1 MNISICSVCS
11 IHIPQTKRPC
21 FMQKLYISF
30 LQDHG
35 PWRDIVVHTP
45 RRLCAAGQVAEVHRK
60 HFSTCDIYTQQ
71 NDHDNSKYSRTSIH
85 TAGREYCRAGGCSA
99 PQRNTR
105 AAQRPA
111 DRSEFLKSR
120 IPTKSTVSNNY
131 GVATVSRI
139 D

>member
-1 MNISICSVCS
+1 MFCMFYTHTTNKKTMFHAEIIHIISPRPWSMERYRRTHTTTSVCS
-11 IHIPQTKRPC
+11 RAGCGSAPQT
-21 FMQKLYISF
+21 
-30 LQDHG
+30 
-35 PWRDIVVHTP
+35 
-45 RRLCAAGQVAEVHRK
+45 
-60 HFSTCDIYTQQ
+60 FSTCDIYTQQ

>member
-1 MNISICSVCS
+1 MFCMFYTHTTNKKTMFHGEITHHFSKTMVHGELSSYTHHDVCVQQGRLRKCTANIFLRVIYTHNKKTMTIQS
-11 IHIPQTKRPC
+11 IH
-21 FMQKLYISF
+21 
-30 LQDHG
+30 
-35 PWRDIVVHTP
+35 VHP
-45 RRLCAAGQVAEVHRK
+45 
-60 HFSTCDIYTQQ
+60 
-71 NDHDNSKYSRTSIH
+71 
-85 TAGREYCRAGGCSA
+85 GREYCRAGGCSA

-120 IPTKSTVSNNY
+120 IPTRSTVSNNY